1 MHQYI
6 ILKILNAAFSTSSIM
21 FVTYWGNSKEL
32 AIFGLIA
39 LIESYLGILN
49 GGASTR
55 MHELARE
62 NRITRLNGL
71 IMIFLF
77 ATLFNLFIVF
87 AVYLSEV
94 SSFLIP
100 SVINLE
106 KFFIILLIVFFK
118 LLNNTFITF
127 IYGLGLATKVNKILI
142 NLSVLKLVV
151 ILIIFI
157 VGNINYL
164 YDLILVSLV
173 ADFLYLLYVSREKF
187 SFNLKIK
194 FKKFS
199 LEKLELQLALFSS
212 IGIIYGN
219 LDRIF
224 GLFVFDQSV
233 YVKWASIAVIIAPT
247 ALLISGYNQ
256 YAYNK
261 ISLDKVIT
269 TKNLQLFVLITSI
282 LGIVINIF
290 LLKILSLC
298 NILDFELENWMYI
311 QIGGSTFFLTSGLLI
326 NFMIAR
332 KKYLSVIKITLPILI
347 LYICLIFI
355 LYYIGKASAINTSI
369 VIFGCSI
376 TQLMSLMAYSRS
388 KSY

>member
-1 MHQYI
+1 
-6 ILKILNAAFSTSSIM
+6 M

-142 NLSVLKLVV
+142 NLSVLKLIV

-224 GLFVFDQSV
+224 GLFIFDQSV

-298 NILDFELENWMYI
+298 NIIDFELENWMYI

-332 KKYLSVIKITLPILI
+332 KKYLSVIKITLPVLM
-347 LYICLIFI
+347 LYVCLIFI
-355 LYYIGKASAINTSI
+355 LYCIGKASAINTAF
-369 VIFGCSI
+369 VILGCSI
-376 TQLMSLMAYSRS
+376 IQLISLINFVRLQ
-388 KSY
+388 SY

>member
-6 ILKILNAAFSTSSIM
+6 ILKILNAAFSTSSII
-21 FVTYWGNSKEL
+21 FVAYWGNSKEL

-49 GGASTR
+49 SGASTR

-62 NRITRLNGL
+62 NRVTRLNGL
-71 IMIFLF
+71 ITIFLF
-77 ATLFNLFIVF
+77 ATLLNLFLVF
-87 AVYLSEV
+87 GVYLSDV
-94 SSFLIP
+94 SSFLTP
-100 SVINLE
+100 SFINTE
-106 KFFIILLIVFFK
+106 KIIIILLIVLFK

-127 IYGLGLATKVNKILI
+127 VYGLGLAAKVNRILI
-142 NLSVLKLVV
+142 NLSVLKLVF
-151 ILIIFI
+151 ISIIFI
-157 VGNINYL
+157 VGNINFL
-164 YDLILVSLV
+164 YSLILVSLV

-194 FKKFS
+194 FKKFR

-261 ISLDKVIT
+261 ISLDKVIM
-269 TKNLQLFVLITSI
+269 TKNLQLFVLITTI
-282 LGIVINIF
+282 LGIVINTF
-290 LLKILSLC
+290 LLKILSVF

-326 NFMIAR
+326 NCMIAQ
-332 KKYLSVIKITLPILI
+332 KKYLNVIKITLPTLI

-355 LYYIGKASAINTSI
+355 LYYIEKASAINI
-369 VIFGCSI
+369 AFVILGCSI
-376 TQLMSLMAYSRS
+376 IQLISLMTFSRS
-388 KSY
+388 QSY

>member
-21 FVTYWGNSKEL
+21 FVAYWGNSKEL

-49 GGASTR
+49 SGASTR

-62 NRITRLNGL
+62 NRVTRLSGL

-77 ATLFNLFIVF
+77 ATIFNLFLVF
-87 AVYLSEV
+87 AVYLSDV
-94 SSFLIP
+94 SSFLTTSFIDT
-100 SVINLE
+100 E
-106 KFFIILLIVFFK
+106 KIIIILLIVLFK

-127 IYGLGLATKVNKILI
+127 AYGLGLATKVNRILI
-142 NLSVLKLVV
+142 NLSVLKLV
-151 ILIIFI
+151 IISIVFT
-157 VGNINYL
+157 VGNINHL
-164 YDLILVSLV
+164 YNLILVSLV
-173 ADFLYLLYVSREKF
+173 ADFLCLLYVSREKF

-194 FKKFS
+194 FKKFR

-261 ISLDKVIT
+261 ISLDKVIM

-282 LGIVINIF
+282 LGIVINTF
-290 LLKILSLC
+290 LLKILSVF

-326 NFMIAR
+326 NFMIAQ

-355 LYYIGKASAINTSI
+355 LYYIGKASAINTAI

-376 TQLMSLMAYSRS
+376 TQLISLMVYSRS
-388 KSY
+388 QSY

>member
-21 FVTYWGNSKEL
+21 FVAYWGNSKEL

-39 LIESYLGILN
+39 VIESYLGILN

-77 ATLFNLFIVF
+77 ATLFNLFLVF
-87 AVYLSEV
+87 AVYLSDA
-94 SSFLIP
+94 SSFLTP
-100 SVINLE
+100 SFINTE
-106 KFFIILLIVFFK
+106 KIIIILLIVLFK

-127 IYGLGLATKVNKILI
+127 AYGLGLAAKVNRILI
-142 NLSVLKLVV
+142 NLSVLKLV
-151 ILIIFI
+151 IISIIFT

-164 YDLILVSLV
+164 YNLILVSLV
-173 ADFLYLLYVSREKF
+173 ADFLSLLYVSREKF

-194 FKKFS
+194 FKKFR

-261 ISLDKVIT
+261 ISLEKVIM

-282 LGIVINIF
+282 LGIVINTC
-290 LLKILSLC
+290 LLKILSVF

-332 KKYLSVIKITLPILI
+332 KKYSSVIKITLPVLI
-347 LYICLIFI
+347 LYICLIII
-355 LYYIGKASAINTSI
+355 LYCIGKVSAINTAF
-369 VIFGCSI
+369 VILGCSI
-376 TQLMSLMAYSRS
+376 IQLIALMTFA
-388 KSY
+388 KSQSY

>member
-1 MHQYI
+1 
-6 ILKILNAAFSTSSIM
+6 M

-39 LIESYLGILN
+39 VIESYLGILN

-62 NRITRLNGL
+62 NRVTRLNGL

-77 ATLFNLFIVF
+77 ATLFNLFLVF
-87 AVYLSEV
+87 AVYLSDA
-94 SSFLIP
+94 SSFLTP
-100 SVINLE
+100 SIINTE
-106 KFFIILLIVFFK
+106 KIIIILLIVLFK

-127 IYGLGLATKVNKILI
+127 AYGLGLAAKVNRILI
-142 NLSVLKLVV
+142 NLSVLKLV
-151 ILIIFI
+151 IISIIFT

-164 YDLILVSLV
+164 YNLILVSLV

-194 FKKFS
+194 FKKFR

-261 ISLDKVIT
+261 ISLEKVIM

-282 LGIVINIF
+282 LGIVINTF
-290 LLKILSLC
+290 LLKILSVF

-332 KKYLSVIKITLPILI
+332 KKYSSVIKITLPVLI
-347 LYICLIFI
+347 LYICLIII
-355 LYYIGKASAINTSI
+355 LYCIGKVSAINTAFI
-369 VIFGCSI
+369 ILGCSI
-376 TQLMSLMAYSRS
+376 IQLIGLMTFARS
-388 KSY
+388 QSY